1 MEWLWLSWVWSPAH
15 LLLPFSHRRL
25 QLMYKWLMQWDT
37 QQPVSP
43 PKFCSVHWVGLEEVS
58 LNNLLDRS
66 WLIII
71 TVTAWAFRRIPL
83 EKYDSDSKCWLTPL
97 PLSLSPLKDGYPHPL
112 GRTNSDTS
120 LPGMRI
126 QVVLLGGKEK
136 SRQMENLYV
145 EPTQCLGDPG

>member
-83 EKYDSDSKCWLTPL
+83 EKIWFWFKMLICSPS
-97 PLSLSPLKDGYPHPL
+97 PLSISSKGWESRPL